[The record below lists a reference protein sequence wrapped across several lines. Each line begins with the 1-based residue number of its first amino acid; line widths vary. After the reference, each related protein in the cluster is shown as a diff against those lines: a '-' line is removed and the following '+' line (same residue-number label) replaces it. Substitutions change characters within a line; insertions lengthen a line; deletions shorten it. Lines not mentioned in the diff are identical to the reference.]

1 MILEHLIGSAFRS
14 MMTCNEF
21 RGIILL
27 HIHPR
32 FLIWAPESKGSTWK
46 DTISQKCQ
54 NCSFAQPIPGAIL
67 VSASMHH
74 LKKHDMTFSASNL
87 SSLFLYVSTCLHI
100 YNFSIYTFPV
110 FQLVQESCQQLPTT
124 NINII
129 NRRQTSSSIII
140 HHPSSII
147 IIIQHHPTSSSSS
160 SSSSSS
166 NININQ
172 SFPVSSWLR
181 SHLWCRLPKSFQSA
195 TTDGPL
201 RWFTD
206 DGARGQRPAPKCL
219 SGGLWVVPWYH
230 TQWGGKKALF
240 PGGGGGG
247 LLLLNFHDEFW
258 KVMYLWYLISFRYF
272 LLACV
277 LGA

>member
-1 MILEHLIGSAFRS
+1 MILEHLVGSAFRS
-14 MMTCNEF
+14 MITRNEF

-32 FLIWAPESKGSTWK
+32 FLIWTPESKHVAPEKMPSPG
-46 DTISQKCQ
+46 KCQ
-54 NCSFAQPIPGAIL
+54 HCSFAQPISGCYI
-67 VSASMHH
+67 SFRKHAS
-74 LKKHDMTFSASNL
+74 LKTHEQPF
-87 SSLFLYVSTCLHI
+87 VVHI
-100 YNFSIYTFPV
+100 NMFTYMYMIIYIFPV

-124 NINII
+124 NITIMS
-129 NRRQTSSSIII
+129 RRQ
-140 HHPSSII
+140 HH
-147 IIIQHHPTSSSSS
+147 QPTSSSSS

-172 SFPVSSWLR
+172 GFPVSSWLR

-219 SGGLWVVPWYH
+219 SGGLWVVPWY
-230 TQWGGKKALF
+230 QPVGW
-240 PGGGGGG
+240 
-247 LLLLNFHDEFW
+247 
-258 KVMYLWYLISFRYF
+258 
-272 LLACV
+272 
-277 LGA
+277 